1 MIHLAKFFGSM
12 LVLLVMCSSVLSM
25 PKAYSTLQFEDGEV
39 KVDVY
44 VIVLDGVEVRDV
56 DNVTKVVDGAREA
69 VETVNENNFT
79 VDLPFSR
86 IWVNVSSHFFRK
98 GSLFEGTWYV
108 HFRIPVNASFHVVT
122 EWDVYE
128 SVVESSRECVVVN
141 AHGAVVPI
149 PEGYSKEAW
158 VDKIAEAMLYRN
170 VTWVH
175 VGGYPFYYFQRQGS
189 TMETWGDDGLKKLM
203 ANIGKPNV
211 TCTKSEY
218 ERSIVN
224 GFFEILD
231 DTWFITMA
239 FKVPR
244 TWPLNSS
251 DFGWLAFPIWGYYHP
266 DYEGSYPL
274 AGAAIAFKRSL
285 NETSFGYYV
294 HIGTNGTF
302 SEGGDETDKDFWRAH
317 HGCATGL
324 YCLLARTSGE
334 IMLSEAQQ
342 SIEKASSEGRTSG
355 LDEAL
360 HYFDEA
366 KSFNQY
372 FGGSYEF
379 WDRIYRCMVA
389 AVNAEKPSSNSDM
402 DVAILIVLALGVAV
416 STGVYWKK
424 RSGENDKEEKQSDD

>member
-1 MIHLAKFFGSM
+1 
-12 LVLLVMCSSVLSM
+12 
-25 PKAYSTLQFEDGEV
+25 
-39 KVDVY
+39 
-44 VIVLDGVEVRDV
+44 
-56 DNVTKVVDGAREA
+56 
-69 VETVNENNFT
+69 
-79 VDLPFSR
+79 
-86 IWVNVSSHFFRK
+86 
-98 GSLFEGTWYV
+98 
-108 HFRIPVNASFHVVT
+108 
-122 EWDVYE
+122 
-128 SVVESSRECVVVN
+128 VVVN

-239 FKVPR
+239 FQVPR